1 MISSNQK
8 NDYLKSLVSVLP
20 EKPGVYQFL
29 DAEQKIIYIGKA
41 KNLKKRISS
50 YFTKIHDIG
59 KIRVLVNKIADIKH
73 IIVDTESD
81 SLLLENNLIKKYQPR
96 YNVLLKDDK
105 TFPWICIKNEL
116 FPRVFLT
123 RNIIKDGSIYYG
135 PYTSVKMVR
144 TILELIKQLYKLRTC
159 NYKLSEN
166 NINKQKFK
174 ACLEYHI
181 GNCKA
186 PCIGKQTLEDYA
198 QSITDTK
205 YILKGN
211 INTVTNCLKE
221 LMLTFSKNLKYEEAQ
236 QIKENIELL
245 QKYQSKSAIVNPS
258 INNIDVFSFI
268 EDSKYAYVN
277 FLKIVN
283 GAVIQVQTF
292 EMKKKLDE
300 KKEDLLPMAII
311 EIRRRLISNSKEI
324 IVPFKIEYNLPD
336 AKFFV
341 PKRGDKRKLLELS
354 ERNAKYYRQEKL
366 KQQENVNAHKYTLR
380 ILNGIKKDL
389 HLKELPVHIECF
401 DNSNI
406 QGSNAVGACVVF
418 KNARPSKK
426 DYRHFNI
433 KTVKGADD
441 FASMQEIIYRR
452 YKRLLDEK
460 QRLPQLIVV
469 DGGKGQLS
477 ASVKSLDKLS
487 LYGKIA
493 IIGIAK
499 RLEEIYFP
507 DDPIPLYL
515 DKTSVTLRVIQH
527 LRNEAHRFGINFHR
541 KKRSKGLVKSELN
554 DIKGIGNKTVQTL
567 LSEFHSVSKIK
578 EASFEELEKIIGKA
592 KAKLVIDYWKK

>member
-166 NINKQKFK
+166 NINKHKFK

-186 PCIGKQTLEDYA
+186 PCVGKQTLEDYA
-198 QSITDTK
+198 QSITDIK

-221 LMLTFSKNLKYEEAQ
+221 LMITFSEKLKYEEAQ
-236 QIKENIELL
+236 QIKEKIELL

-258 INNIDVFSFI
+258 INNIDIFSFI
-268 EDSKYAYVN
+268 DDSKYAY
-277 FLKIVN
+277 
-283 GAVIQVQTF
+283 
-292 EMKKKLDE
+292 
-300 KKEDLLPMAII
+300 
-311 EIRRRLISNSKEI
+311 
-324 IVPFKIEYNLPD
+324 
-336 AKFFV
+336 
-341 PKRGDKRKLLELS
+341 
-354 ERNAKYYRQEKL
+354 
-366 KQQENVNAHKYTLR
+366 EN
-380 ILNGIKKDL
+380 
-389 HLKELPVHIECF
+389 
-401 DNSNI
+401 
-406 QGSNAVGACVVF
+406 
-418 KNARPSKK
+418 
-426 DYRHFNI
+426 
-433 KTVKGADD
+433 
-441 FASMQEIIYRR
+441 
-452 YKRLLDEK
+452 
-460 QRLPQLIVV
+460 
-469 DGGKGQLS
+469 
-477 ASVKSLDKLS
+477 
-487 LYGKIA
+487 
-493 IIGIAK
+493 
-499 RLEEIYFP
+499 
-507 DDPIPLYL
+507 
-515 DKTSVTLRVIQH
+515 
-527 LRNEAHRFGINFHR
+527 
-541 KKRSKGLVKSELN
+541 
-554 DIKGIGNKTVQTL
+554 
-567 LSEFHSVSKIK
+567 
-578 EASFEELEKIIGKA
+578 
-592 KAKLVIDYWKK
+592 